1 MKILRYGLFAA
12 LVFTS
17 ALLAEEPAG
26 PAGYSAGSAA
36 DRAGRVRT
44 AAAVVDRLFREHA
57 AARNLPGLAWGVVL
71 DGELVL
77 AGGCGHANIDAG
89 IAAGPQILY
98 RAASISKSITALAIL
113 QLRDAGLLRLDDPA
127 ARYLPEMRSLRYP
140 TADSPE
146 ITLRHLLT
154 HGAGLP
160 EDNPWGD
167 RQLACSDAGLLA
179 LIPGISLAN
188 TPGVTYQYSN
198 LGFALLGQIVQRVS
212 GMAYNLYTTDKILKP
227 LGMDAT
233 IWEYTEAPPE
243 RIAHGYDAGADGF
256 VEVPL
261 AHHGAYGAMGGLIT
275 SVEDFARYVAL
286 QLAAWPP
293 RDDPETGPL
302 CRASLREMQ
311 HPWRFYSL
319 ALDNRRPDGTA
330 CPAAQ
335 AYGYGLR
342 WQSDC
347 DGRVT
352 VGHSGGLPGFG
363 SNWTMLPAYG
373 LAVISF
379 DNLTYATT
387 SGVNRAV
394 LDTLIVLAGLR
405 PWQPPVTGILE
416 QRKNELVRLLPE
428 WTEVGTAGIFAEN
441 FFRDRA
447 LAEWVR
453 QTRTLYAAAGEI
465 AGVGALLAED
475 RLRGSFV
482 LRGSGKDI
490 RVFFTLTP
498 EREPKIQEL
507 RMSLVQKST
516 P

>member
-1 MKILRYGLFAA
+1 
-12 LVFTS
+12 
-17 ALLAEEPAG
+17 
-26 PAGYSAGSAA
+26 
-36 DRAGRVRT
+36 
-44 AAAVVDRLFREHA
+44 
-57 AARNLPGLAWGVVL
+57 
-71 DGELVL
+71 
-77 AGGCGHANIDAG
+77 
-89 IAAGPQILY
+89 AGPQTLF

-113 QLRDAGLLRLDDPA
+113 QLRDAGRLSLDDPA
-127 ARYLPEMRSLRYP
+127 SRYLPELRALRYP
-140 TADSPE
+140 TADAPE

-167 RQLACSDAGLLA
+167 RQLARSDAELLA
-179 LIPGISLAN
+179 LIPGISLAYA
-188 TPGVTYQYSN
+188 PGVAYQYSN

-212 GMAYNLYTTDKILKP
+212 GMAYKTYTADKIFKP

-233 IWEYTEAPPE
+233 VWEYTEASPN
-243 RIAHGYDAGADGF
+243 RLARGYDAGDAGF
-256 VEVPL
+256 IEVPL

-286 QLAAWPP
+286 HLAAWPP
-293 RDDPETGPL
+293 RDEPETGPL

-311 HPWRFYSL
+311 HPWRFYNL
-319 ALDNRRPDGTA
+319 ALDNHRPDGTA
-330 CPAAQ
+330 CPAVQ

-363 SNWTMLPAYG
+363 CNWTMMPDYG

-394 LDTLIVLAGLR
+394 LDTLIILAGLK
-405 PWQPPVTGILE
+405 PFPPADSPILA
-416 QRKNELVRLLPE
+416 QRQKELVKLLPG
-428 WTEVGTAGIFAEN
+428 WLGAGDAGIFAEN
-441 FFRDRA
+441 FFLDRS
-447 LAEWVR
+447 LPEWIR
-453 QTRTLYAAAGEI
+453 LTRKLYDETGEI
-465 AGVGALLAED
+465 IEIGALQPQD
-475 RLRGSFV
+475 RLRGSFL
-482 LRGSGKDI
+482 LRGVRKNI

-498 EREPKIQEL
+498 EREPKIQEV
-507 RMSLVQKST
+507 RMTVEENRGE
-516 P
+516 